1 MSNKAEEQLAL
12 STALT
17 AKTKRLS
24 PRAKWLSDL
33 SVLRYVAH
41 SLRETAAPFPAYCA
55 SVIRF
60 RMMSAVS
67 VRVRYLASDSVSA
80 SKA

>member
-1 MSNKAEEQLAL
+1 MTASDNQLTL
-12 STALT
+12 STSLT
-17 AKTKRLS
+17 AKTKQLG
-24 PRAKWLSDL
+24 PKAKWLSDL

-41 SLRETAAPFPAYCA
+41 SFRDIAVPFPAYCA

-67 VRVRYLASDSVSA
+67 VRVRYRASDSVSA